1 MPSTDNRSTQ
11 QRHIDHT
18 RFELAKWIAIVTMT
32 VDHYGKI
39 VDPSLYGETNAIG
52 RLAFP
57 LFAWIIG
64 SRLALEPGLAG
75 RYLWYLV
82 PWAIVT
88 QPIYVWVGKSW
99 GEPNIFFTLA
109 VGVALSMAVREW
121 RIDKFFVFI
130 SITTLAF
137 LLWGANYGV
146 FGLFIIPIIA
156 KLNARNP
163 QLGVWTLGPLGVMG
177 NLIARAPYVGPG
189 AIWALFAGIVAWGS
203 VRLPV
208 RLPRIPRL
216 AFYAYYP
223 AHLLIL
229 YGIAG
234 YAHRF

>member
-1 MPSTDNRSTQ
+1 MSSTDSLSAKQ
-11 QRHIDHT
+11 HHIDHT
-18 RFELAKWIAIVTMT
+18 KFELAKWIAVVTMT

-39 VDPSLYGETNAIG
+39 VDPSLYSETNAIG

-64 SRLALEPGLAG
+64 SRLAFEPDLAK

-99 GEPNIFFTLA
+99 SEPNIFFTLA

-130 SITTLAF
+130 LIITLAF

-146 FGLFIIPIIA
+146 FGLFIIPVIA
-156 KLNARNP
+156 KLNKRNP
-163 QLGVWTLGPLGVMG
+163 QLGVWSLGPLGVMG
-177 NLIARAPYVGPG
+177 NLIARTPYIGPG
-189 AIWALFAGIVAWGS
+189 AIWAMLASLIAWGS
-203 VRLPV
+203 IRCQITF
-208 RLPRIPRL
+208 PRMPRL
-216 AFYAYYP
+216 AFYMYYP
-223 AHLLIL
+223 AHLAAL
-229 YGIAG
+229 YGL
-234 YAHRF
+234 AHLIHHV